1 VWAQLIKMQVK
12 PEREDDLPGLM
23 DEMRAMEQ
31 SGSGLIRTMTM
42 RDQNDPSAL
51 YVMVVFGSEEQ
62 ARAREQDPRRQEAMT
77 VAQAHMA
84 EIFDGAPEFIDL
96 DVVAEV
102 SP

>member
-1 VWAQLIKMQVK
+1 MWAQLIKMQVK

-62 ARAREQDPRRQEAMT
+62 ARAREQDPRRQEAMKA
-77 VAQAHMA
+77 AQAHMG

>member
-62 ARAREQDPRRQEAMT
+62 ARAREQDPRRQEDMKA
-77 VAQAHMA
+77 AQAHMA

-96 DVVAEV
+96 TVLSEV

>member
-62 ARAREQDPRRQEAMT
+62 ARAREQDPRRQEAMKA
-77 VAQAHMA
+77 AQAHMG

-96 DVVAEV
+96 TVLSEV